1 MTFFRFV
8 LGALIWMSLPFVVAA
23 ALAPED
29 YKGVPATIVL
39 DGEGKIA
46 RTFFGFHE
54 KEKIEP
60 IIKNLLDT
68 KK

>member
-1 MTFFRFV
+1 MFLRHK
-8 LGALIWMSLPFVVAA
+8 LPFPVGAA
-23 ALAPED
+23 THELAND
-29 YKGVPATIVL
+29 YHYKWIPATIVL
-39 DGEGKIA
+39 DCEDKIA
-46 RTFFGFHE
+46 RAFFGFHE